1 MTGVEL
7 LALAALALWALAPR
21 REAVAEQPREDAP
34 PMTAAIIELSTVPGH
49 RLRRDAAA
57 AFDAAVRAAGETPRV
72 TSSTRTREQQAAL
85 YERYKAGKG
94 PLAAPPGRSWHEVGL
109 AIDAR
114 GSAAWEREMAARGW
128 KRTVSSE
135 PWHWE
140 YRP

>member
-1 MTGVEL
+1 VEL
-7 LALAALALWALAPR
+7 VVLAVLVAWALASR
-21 REAVAEQPREDAP
+21 SSNVAEQTTEDRP
-34 PMTAAIIELSTVPGH
+34 PMATTDIVALSTVPGH

-85 YERYKAGKG
+85 FELYKAGKG

-114 GSAAWEREMAARGW
+114 GGEGWEREMAARGW